1 MSVWTHGV
9 TFNILS
15 SIFPTFNA
23 KGSNSILIILNLP
36 LGNLRPRG
44 FLKLVWKKDEEPL
57 NNPINLERLASVSAL
72 QKTTVAAGSYC
83 QSRSQLLE
91 TG

>member
-72 QKTTVAAGSYC
+72 
-83 QSRSQLLE
+83 
-91 TG
+91 